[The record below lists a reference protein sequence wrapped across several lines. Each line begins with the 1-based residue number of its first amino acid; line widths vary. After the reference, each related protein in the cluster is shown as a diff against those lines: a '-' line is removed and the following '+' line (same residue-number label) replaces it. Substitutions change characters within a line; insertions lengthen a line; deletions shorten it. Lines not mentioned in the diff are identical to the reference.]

1 MYQVE
6 FTRVATKSLQKI
18 SSVYQEAILEKI
30 EALAKE
36 PYSYP
41 NVKALRGMENT
52 YRLRVSDYR
61 VVYQINDGQL
71 IILVIDIDHRGRIY
85 KKR

>member
-6 FTRVATKSLQKI
+6 FTRLATKSLQKI
-18 SSVYQEAILEKI
+18 ALVYQKAILEKI
-30 EALAKE
+30 EALAQA

-41 NVKALRGMENT
+41 NVKALKGVENT
-52 YRLRVSDYR
+52 YRLRVADYR
-61 VVYQINDGQL
+61 VVYTINDGQL
-71 IILVIDIDHRGRIY
+71 VILIIDIDHRGNIY